1 MKHVNLRLP
10 DEVHA
15 ALIDMAEGED
25 RSLNNMVIV
34 LIKEGQQR
42 RGAKGNEN

>member
-15 ALIDMAEGED
+15 ALAVMAEAD
-25 RSLNNMVIV
+25 RRSLNSMMIV
-34 LIKEGQQR
+34 LIEEER
-42 RGAKGNEN
+42 RRRDVRE